1 VPRIGVVGV
10 GSLGFHHVR
19 ILKTVEAFDLV
30 GFVEI
35 REDRARE
42 VSGALGVR
50 AYASLAEL
58 LADVDAITIAVPTP
72 VHHAVAAAA
81 VERGRH
87 VLIEKPITATLEEA
101 DSLLESARQKGV
113 VVQIGHVERFNRA
126 IRAAIHHVHQP
137 RFIESDRLAPFSVR
151 GSDVAVVLDLM
162 IHDIDLVL
170 TLVGGDVGA
179 VTAVG
184 VPVLTPT
191 VDIANARLTFAS
203 GAIADITASRIS
215 RERMRK
221 IRIFQ
226 HSGYMSL
233 DLGAGTGEYYR
244 LRPGFDVA
252 EITSGRA
259 QPFDFVERVPLQ
271 APEGDALTLELETF
285 AAAVKG
291 EAAPPVSGEDGRRAL
306 EVALR
311 IVGEIERTLPTL
323 RGESPLKE

>member
-1 VPRIGVVGV
+1 
-10 GSLGFHHVR
+10 VR
-19 ILKTVEAFDLV
+19 ILKAVDAFELV

-42 VSGALGVR
+42 VSEELGIR
-50 AYASLAEL
+50 AYPSLEEL
-58 LADVDAITIAVPTP
+58 LSDTDAITIAVPTA
-72 VHHAVAAAA
+72 VHHAVALAAI
-81 VERGRH
+81 ERGRH
-87 VLIEKPITATLEEA
+87 VLIEKPITATLEQA
-101 DSLLESARQKGV
+101 DELLAAAREKGV
-113 VVQIGHVERFNRA
+113 IVQIGHVERFNRA
-126 IRAAIHHVHQP
+126 IRAAIPHVNQP

-162 IHDIDLVL
+162 IHDIDLIL
-170 TLVGGDVGA
+170 TLVGGDIGA

-244 LRPGFDVA
+244 LRPGFDIA

-271 APEGDALTLELETF
+271 AVEGDALTLELESF
-285 AAAVKG
+285 AAAVRG
-291 EAAPPVSGEDGRRAL
+291 HAAPPVSGEDGRRAL
-306 EVALR
+306 AVALR
-311 IVGEIERTLPTL
+311 IVGEIERALPAL
-323 RGESPLKE
+323 RGAPPHHG